1 MPEQDDERWA
11 AVLSRTNGDLG
22 TFYYAARTTR
32 IYCLP
37 TCAARRPK
45 RINVEFFDTTA
56 DATAAG
62 FRACKRCRPGRSC
75 DETDPAVDA
84 ILAVCRWID
93 DRDDVAVSEFAAR
106 LGWSERH
113 LRRLFKERVGVTIT
127 VYRRAQRE
135 QRVREALRG
144 GAPVARAVFDAG
156 YGSMRAFYD
165 DAAANLGVAPAT
177 FRRGSPAETIRYGI
191 VSTVIGEVLVA
202 ATARG
207 VCAVCVADS
216 QQAAQ
221 HELAASYPQAVI
233 VHDEAS
239 LQPQLA
245 LIETLAAGQRAPS
258 NDLPLDLRGTAF
270 QHTVWDALRTIP
282 TGHTATYAEVA
293 EMIGR
298 PGAHRAVA
306 NACATNPTPL
316 LVPCHRIVRSDGTL
330 GGYRLGTDRK
340 AALLHSEART
350 ATDP

>member
-11 AVLSRTNGDLG
+11 AVLSRSNGDLG

-32 IYCLP
+32 IFCLP

-62 FRACKRCRPGRSC
+62 FRACKRCHPDRSC

-84 ILAVCRWID
+84 IVAVCRWID

-127 VYRRAQRE
+127 LYRRAQRE

-144 GAPVARAVFDAG
+144 GAPGRDAVFDAG

-177 FRRGSPAETIRYGI
+177 FRRGSPA
-191 VSTVIGEVLVA
+191 
-202 ATARG
+202 
-207 VCAVCVADS
+207 ADHS
-216 QQAAQ
+216 LR
-221 HELAASYPQAVI
+221 HR
-233 VHDEAS
+233 VH
-239 LQPQLA
+239 
-245 LIETLAAGQRAPS
+245 
-258 NDLPLDLRGTAF
+258 
-270 QHTVWDALRTIP
+270 
-282 TGHTATYAEVA
+282 
-293 EMIGR
+293 
-298 PGAHRAVA
+298 
-306 NACATNPTPL
+306 
-316 LVPCHRIVRSDGTL
+316 
-330 GGYRLGTDRK
+330 TDR
-340 AALLHSEART
+340 
-350 ATDP
+350 